1 MRPRASAGGELA
13 DNVWSMDTPPPDP
26 VKMLEKWEEWERG
39 QIAPGRLIA
48 DLKQL
53 GLPALLAS
61 VAADR

>member
-1 MRPRASAGGELA
+1 
-13 DNVWSMDTPPPDP
+13 MDTPPPDP